1 MAKRAPRL
9 LFTEEEMETPE
20 LKKPIK
26 KAEKKQ
32 KKLEKAES
40 KIPKKKIVQ
49 KQRVYD
55 PKENQVV
62 TRLIFE
68 ETEKKRPSKLSHAV
82 KTAPLNAVS
91 LASHKTMHDNADD
104 SVGSDLAHD
113 VIGSAEGS
121 VRTVDTAHRT
131 LRDRPYRRALR
142 AERAADKANLKALY
156 KQAEIKDGWSV
167 NPYSK
172 FQQRRAIKKAY
183 AEAKKAQNVGGTVK
197 VSQVTATAAMERGK
211 KITEKAGEFIVRH
224 RKGLIFVGIGALVIL
239 LCGSMLSS
247 CSVFMSS
254 LSAPTTLSTYPS
266 ADSDML
272 AAEAQYAAKEQ
283 ELQDYLDNYESTHD
297 YDEYHY
303 ELDEIE
309 HDPYVLISMITALK
323 NGSWTIGEVG
333 GILDDLF
340 SRQYILTENVEV
352 ETRYRT
358 ETRTGTRTVTDPETG
373 ESSEEEYEYEV
384 QVPYDYYICTVTLE
398 NYNLSHVPILIMGQD
413 TLSLYAVYMST
424 LGNRPDL
431 FGDSEYVSLYYD
443 TDYPRYE
450 IPTEALNDEQF
461 AKMIAEAEKYL
472 GYPYVWGGSSPSTS
486 FDCSGFVSWVI
497 NHCGVGWNYGR
508 LGAEG
513 LRNVCNYVSPANA
526 KPGDLIFFE
535 KTYNTTGAS
544 HVGIYVG
551 NNMMIHC
558 GDPIRYVSIDTSYWQ
573 SHFLQ
578 FGRLPSP

>member
-9 LFTEEEMETPE
+9 LFTEEEMETQE
-20 LKKPIK
+20 LKKPIQ
-26 KAEKKQ
+26 KADKKQ
-32 KKLEKAES
+32 KKLEKAEA
-40 KIPKKKIVQ
+40 KVPKKKIVQ

-55 PKENQVV
+55 PKENTVV
-62 TRLIFE
+62 TRLVFE
-68 ETEKKRPSKLSHAV
+68 ESEKARPSMLSHAV
-82 KTAPLNAVS
+82 KESPLNALS
-91 LASHKTMHDNADD
+91 LVSHKALSDNADD
-104 SVGSDLAHD
+104 SVGSEMAHE
-113 VIGSAEGS
+113 VVGSAEGS
-121 VRTVDTAHRT
+121 IRTLDTAHRK
-131 LRDRPYRRALR
+131 LQDRPYRRVLK
-142 AERAADKANLKALY
+142 AERAADRANLKALY
-156 KQAEIKDGWSV
+156 KQAEFKDGWSA
-167 NPYSK
+167 NPYSR

-183 AEAKKAQNVGGTVK
+183 AEAKAGRNAAGTVK
-197 VSQVTATAAMERGK
+197 ASEVTATAAAEKAK
-211 KITEKAGEFIVRH
+211 KATEKVSQFLVRH
-224 RKGLIFVGIGALVIL
+224 KKGLLIVGVIAALIL
-239 LCGSMLSS
+239 LCSSMLSS
-247 CSVFMSS
+247 CSVLMSS
-254 LSAPTTLSTYPS
+254 ITALTAISTYPS
-266 ADSDML
+266 EDSDML
-272 AAEAQYAAKEQ
+272 SAEVQYKAKEQ

-303 ELDEIE
+303 ELDDIE

-323 NGSWTIGEVG
+323 QGSWTVDEVG
-333 GILDDLF
+333 GILNNLF
-340 SRQYILTENVEV
+340 SRQYILTESVEV

-358 ETRTGTRTVTDPETG
+358 ETDTWTD
-373 ESSEEEYEYEV
+373 EEGNSHTDTYE
-384 QVPYDYYICTVTLE
+384 VPYDYYICTVKLE
-398 NYNLSHVPILIMGQD
+398 NYDLSHIPILIMDQE
-413 TLSLYAVYMST
+413 TLSLYAVYMAT
-424 LGNRPDL
+424 LGNRSDL
-431 FGDSEYVSLYYD
+431 FGDSEYVDRYN

-450 IPTEALNDEQF
+450 IPTEALADEQF

-486 FDCSGFVSWVI
+486 FDCSGFVSWVL
-497 NHCGVGWNYGR
+497 NHCGVGWNFGR

-513 LRNVCNYVSPANA
+513 LRGVCGYVSPANA